1 MFKNNIKIAWRNL
14 RRNKLHSF
22 INITGLAIAFSVS
35 IVLFLVGY
43 FHLSY
48 DSFHND
54 KDQLFRTSRFEN
66 TTKGIELSTNM
77 PLPLGAALEE
87 EIPDIETAITIH
99 RAGPEN
105 IMYNDKSLE
114 RAILRTDPEFFDI
127 LNFPIIKGNSTTAL
141 SSIQNIALNENTAKA
156 IFGDTDPI
164 GKELKIGK
172 TGEQQSYIVSAIIED
187 SPKNSSIRVDAVARI
202 ESLQDYNTNRD
213 NWDANASNVFVK
225 ISKKSSQQSIEDKL
239 VPFMKKYYSEQL
251 AQLKIEHPEAENTSD
266 LMGMNL
272 TNIEDIHFSGP
283 RSAPLLLIYTIM
295 GLGIFILLIA
305 CFNFVNLNIAHAF
318 KRSREL
324 GVRKTLGA
332 FKGQLFTQLWGEA
345 FLLYFIGFV
354 LGIALATQLI
364 PFFNAQFGGGISI
377 STMFEPQFIAI
388 VFGVLMLVTFIA
400 GGYPALKMTNF
411 NLVQILKGNVS
422 RKKPGVLRNSLLVT
436 QFAIS
441 SLLICVSIVA
451 GQQLDFLRQKPIGFE
466 KEQVVSIPVGNIEDG
481 RKVLNRM
488 RNELARD
495 PNIVSVTGAG
505 GNVGRGRDRVTSR
518 SVRGLDYNQ
527 NQVSAYWLLTD
538 FDYLKTLQI
547 PILKGRDFNQAYSSD
562 TINSIVVTESFVRA
576 MGEADPVGK
585 FIGGDDSTSGNQIIG
600 IVPDFY
606 AYSPSE
612 KNRPIALHVSAN
624 ETINYIFVKTSSD
637 DPQLAIEKLSSAWEK
652 VTSNSEFRASFL
664 DENLQ
669 AWYEVEKTM
678 TTIFG
683 LASAI
688 AIFLSCMGLFAISL
702 LVIESRKKEIGI
714 RKVMGASINNVVK
727 MISVQFLKLVLISL
741 LIALPLAWFATQSW
755 LENYEHQMQM
765 SPLTFILIGIAVA
778 LVALVTVSYHTIKAA
793 IVNPVKSLRT
803 E

>member
-1 MFKNNIKIAWRNL
+1 MFKNHIKIAWRNL
-14 RRNKLHSF
+14 KRNKLHSF

-66 TTKGIELSTNM
+66 TAKGIELSTNM
-77 PLPLGAALEE
+77 PLPIGAALEE
-87 EIPDIETAITIH
+87 EIPDIETAITVH

-114 RAILRTDPEFFDI
+114 RAILRTDPEFFDM
-127 LNFPIIKGNSTTAL
+127 LNFPIIKGNSATAL

-172 TGEQQSYIVSAIIED
+172 TGEQKSYVVSAIIKD

-202 ESLQDYNTNRD
+202 ESLPDYNANRD
-213 NWDANASNVFVK
+213 NWSANASNVFVK
-225 ISKKSSQQSIEDKL
+225 ISKKSSQQSVEDKL
-239 VPFMKKYYSEQL
+239 VPFMEKYYSQQL
-251 AQLKIEHPEAENTSD
+251 AQLRIEHPEAENTSD
-266 LMGMNL
+266 LMSMNL

-283 RSAPLLLIYTIM
+283 RSAPLLLIYAIM
-295 GLGIFILLIA
+295 ALGAFILLIA

-354 LGIALATQLI
+354 LGVTLATQLI

-377 STMFEPQFIAI
+377 STMLEPQFIVI
-388 VFGVLMLVTFIA
+388 IFGVFMMITFIA

-422 RKKPGVLRNSLLVT
+422 RKKPGVLRNSLLVA

-481 RKVLNRM
+481 RKILNRM
-488 RNELARD
+488 RNELASE
-495 PNIVSVTGAG
+495 PSIVSVTGAG

-518 SVRGLDYNQ
+518 SVKGLDYNQ

-538 FDYLKTLQI
+538 FEYLKTLQI
-547 PILKGRDFNQAYSSD
+547 PILKGRDFNRAYSSD
-562 TINSIVVTESFVRA
+562 TINAIVVTESFVRA

-585 FIGGDDSTSGNQIIG
+585 FIGGEDDTSGNQIIG
-600 IVPDFY
+600 VVPDFY

-612 KNRPIALHVSAN
+612 ENRPIAMHISAS

-637 DPQLAIEKLSSAWEK
+637 DPQLAMTRLSTAWEK
-652 VTSNSEFRASFL
+652 VTSESEFKASFL

-702 LVIESRKKEIGI
+702 LVIESRTKEIGI
-714 RKVMGASINNVVK
+714 RKVMGASIINVVR
-727 MISVQFLKLVLISL
+727 MISLNFLKLVLISL
-741 LIALPLAWFATQSW
+741 LIALPLAWFVTQSW
-755 LENYEHQMQM
+755 LENYEHQMQI
-765 SPLTFILIGIAVA
+765 SPLTFILVGILVA
-778 LVALVTVSYHTIKAA
+778 LVALVTVSYHTVKAA